1 MNIVIADAVIMF
13 GNFLWFLLMARVV
26 MSWINFDRD
35 GIFGKIYNIV
45 FGITEPLV
53 SPIRKLIQRSPLGG
67 GGMMLDFSPILA
79 FILIRLITNLLA
91 DFLRNM

>member
-1 MNIVIADAVIMF
+1 MNLVIADAVVML

-26 MSWINFDRD
+26 MSWINFGRD

-45 FGITEPLV
+45 FVFTEPLTL
-53 SPIRKLIQRSPLGG
+53 PIRKLILRSPLGE

-79 FILIRLITNLLA
+79 FIAIGEIANLLA